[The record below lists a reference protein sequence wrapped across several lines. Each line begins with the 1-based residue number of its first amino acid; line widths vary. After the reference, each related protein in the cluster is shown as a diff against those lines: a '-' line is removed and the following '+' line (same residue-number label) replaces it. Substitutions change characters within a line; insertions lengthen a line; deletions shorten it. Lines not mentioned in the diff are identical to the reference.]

1 MIFINMSIRNLIKNV
16 LHEEVKQ
23 KKLKLFALD
32 WDDNILRMPT
42 KLYVKTDD
50 GDSVGMSTED
60 FAIYREKIGKEPFE
74 FEGKTIVGLDSD
86 AFRDFTRSESFLID
100 TEKAIR
106 KNRKSPSFVSFKKA
120 LIKASP
126 FSIITARGHDPEI
139 IKQGVKVFI
148 DLVLSPEDKE
158 RMINNIKNVLK
169 FENREKFYKVDQSSD
184 EQLLDIYLDYK
195 GRYYPVSSK
204 EFGRQFKLD
213 SAKGAS
219 SPEQSKKIALSDF
232 LEQVYDEVGD
242 LIKSGKYGPISL
254 GFSDDDPGNVRSMV
268 NHIQDELSMMYPEIK
283 FIVKDTSEGGMKKI
297 IIKREREL
305 NKDLNENYIINK
317 IKKELYKLK

>member
-1 MIFINMSIRNLIKNV
+1 MSIRNLIRTI
-16 LHEEVKQ
+16 LQEES

-42 KLYVKTDD
+42 KLYLKTED

-60 FAIYREKIGKEPFE
+60 FATYREKIGKEPFE
-74 FEGKTIVGLDSD
+74 FEGKTIVGLDNN
-86 AFRDFTRSESFLID
+86 AFRDFTSSESFLVD

-106 KNRKSPSFVSFKKA
+106 KNRTSPSFMSFKKA

-139 IKQGVKVFI
+139 IKQGVKKFI
-148 DLVLSPEDKE
+148 DLVLSPEDKIK
-158 RMINNIKNVLK
+158 MIQNIKRVFN
-169 FENREKFYKVDQSSD
+169 FEGISNYYKITSNDD
-184 EQLLDIYLDYK
+184 EQLIDIYLDEK
-195 GRYYPVSSK
+195 GEYYPVSSK
-204 EFGRQFKLD
+204 EFGRRFKLD

-232 LEQVYDEVGD
+232 LERVYEKVGH
-242 LIKSGKYGPISL
+242 LIDSGKYGSVSL
-254 GFSDDDPGNVRSMV
+254 GFSDDDPGNVRSMI
-268 NHIQDELSMMYPEIK
+268 NHIRDELSMMYPEIK
-283 FIVKDTSEGGMKKI
+283 FIVKDTSEGGMRKL

-305 NKDLNENYIINK
+305 NNDLTENYLVKRIKNK
-317 IKKELYKLK
+317 LFK

>member
-1 MIFINMSIRNLIKNV
+1 MSIRNLIKNI
-16 LHEEVKQ
+16 LQEES

-42 KLYVKTDD
+42 KLYLKTDD

-74 FEGKTIVGLDSD
+74 FEGKTIVGLDD
-86 AFRDFTRSESFLID
+86 NAFRDFTSSESFLVD

-106 KNRKSPSFVSFKKA
+106 RNRTSPSFTSFKKA

-126 FSIITARGHDPEI
+126 FSIITARGHDPEV
-139 IKQGVKVFI
+139 IKQGVKRFI
-148 DLVLSPEDKE
+148 ELVLSPEDKN
-158 RMINNIKNVLK
+158 RMIQNIKRNFK
-169 FENREKFYKVDQSSD
+169 FEDIGDFYKIDSNDD
-184 EQLLDIYLDYK
+184 EQIIDIFLDEK
-195 GRYYPVSSK
+195 GEYYPVSSK
-204 EFGRQFKLD
+204 EFGKRFKLD

-232 LEQVYDEVGD
+232 LERVYEKVGH
-242 LIKSGKYGPISL
+242 LIDSGKYSSVSL
-254 GFSDDDPGNVRSMV
+254 GFSDDDPGNVRSMIS
-268 NHIQDELSMMYPEIK
+268 HIQNELSMMYPEIK
-283 FIVKDTSEGGMKKI
+283 FIVKDTSEGGMRKL

-317 IKKELYKLK
+317 IKKELYKTR

>member
-1 MIFINMSIRNLIKNV
+1 MSIRNLIKNI
-16 LHEEVKQ
+16 LQEES

-42 KLYVKTDD
+42 KLYLKTDD
-50 GDSVGMSTED
+50 GESVGMSTED

-74 FEGKTIVGLDSD
+74 FEGKTIVGLDD
-86 AFRDFTRSESFLID
+86 NAFRDFTSSESFLVD

-106 KNRKSPSFVSFKKA
+106 RNRTSPSFTSFKKA

-126 FSIITARGHDPEI
+126 FSIITARGHDPEV
-139 IKQGVKVFI
+139 IKQGVKRFI
-148 DLVLSPEDKE
+148 ELVLSPEDKN
-158 RMINNIKNVLK
+158 RMIQNIKRNFK
-169 FENREKFYKVDQSSD
+169 FEDIGDFYKIDSNDD
-184 EQLLDIYLDYK
+184 EQIIDIFLDEK
-195 GRYYPVSSK
+195 GEYYPVSSK
-204 EFGRQFKLD
+204 EFGRRFKLD

-232 LEQVYDEVGD
+232 LERVYEKVGH
-242 LIKSGKYGPISL
+242 LIDSGKYGSVSL
-254 GFSDDDPGNVRSMV
+254 GFSDDDPGNVRSMIS
-268 NHIQDELSMMYPEIK
+268 HIQNELSMMYPEIK
-283 FIVKDTSEGGMKKI
+283 FIVKDTSEGGMRKL

-317 IKKELYKLK
+317 IKKELYKTR

>member
-1 MIFINMSIRNLIKNV
+1 MSIRNLIRTI
-16 LHEEVKQ
+16 LQEES

-42 KLYVKTDD
+42 KLYLKTED

-74 FEGKTIVGLDSD
+74 FEGKTIVGLDNN
-86 AFRDFTRSESFLID
+86 AFRDFTSSESFLVD

-106 KNRKSPSFVSFKKA
+106 KNRTSPSFMSFKKA

-139 IKQGVKVFI
+139 IKQGVKKFI
-148 DLVLSPEDKE
+148 DLVLSPEDKIQ
-158 RMINNIKNVLK
+158 MIQNIKRVFN
-169 FENREKFYKVDQSSD
+169 FEGISDYYKITSNDD
-184 EQLLDIYLDYK
+184 EQLIDIYLDEK
-195 GRYYPVSSK
+195 GEYYSVSSK
-204 EFGRQFKLD
+204 EFGRRFKLD

-232 LEQVYDEVGD
+232 LERVYEKVGH
-242 LIKSGKYGPISL
+242 LIDSGKYGSVSL
-254 GFSDDDPGNVRSMV
+254 GFSDDDPGNVRSMI
-268 NHIQDELSMMYPEIK
+268 NHIRDELSMMYPEIK
-283 FIVKDTSEGGMKKI
+283 FIVKDTSEGGMRKL

-305 NKDLNENYIINK
+305 NNDLTENYLVKRIKNK
-317 IKKELYKLK
+317 LFK

>member
-42 KLYVKTDD
+42 KIYLKTES
-50 GDSVGMSTED
+50 GNPIGMSTED
-60 FAIYREKIGKEPFE
+60 FATYREKIGKEPFE
-74 FEGKTIVGLDSD
+74 FEGEIVIGLDNN
-86 AFRDFTRSESFLID
+86 AFRDFTSSESFLID

-126 FSIITARGHDPEI
+126 FSIITARGHDPEV
-139 IKQGVKVFI
+139 IKQGVKRFI
-148 DLVLSPEDKE
+148 ELVLSPEDKL

-169 FENREKFYKVDQSSD
+169 FEDSDTFYKVDQNNE
-184 EQLLDIYLDYK
+184 EQLIDIYLDDK
-195 GRYYPVSSK
+195 GEYYPVSSK
-204 EFGRQFKLD
+204 EFGKRFKLD
-213 SAKGAS
+213 STKGAS

-232 LEQVYDEVGD
+232 LEQVYDKVGH

-254 GFSDDDPGNVRSMV
+254 GFSDDDPGNVRSMIS
-268 NHIQDELSMMYPEIK
+268 HIQDELSMMYPEIK
-283 FIVKDTSEGGMKKI
+283 FIVKDTSEGGMRKI
-297 IIKREREL
+297 IIKREKEL

-317 IKKELYKLK
+317 IKKELYKLR